1 MVRYIVLKTIIF
13 ARFVYQDFQILP
25 SYSNIAFIPI
35 SFTERDNLLLSNP
48 LKKQQLRLL
57 CTFMK
62 MVILLYTETR
72 IRNVL
77 HNSVPL
83 YSVLCAVL
91 YHDILSG
98 QWLVDH
104 RYFHWNDYAKRAWS
118 DRLRI
123 WHNLMQS
130 FVVRNTLANRIL
142 EFPEYL
148 DLGVWIHNLRTPNK
162 GIYQRNLKIWANVAD
177 KLFLGRT

>member
-1 MVRYIVLKTIIF
+1 MTAQAPLHFYE
-13 ARFVYQDFQILP
+13 DG
-25 SYSNIAFIPI
+25 N
-35 SFTERDNLLLSNP
+35 FTRALD
-48 LKKQQLRLL
+48 
-57 CTFMK
+57 
-62 MVILLYTETR
+62 VHVLLYTEAR

-142 EFPEYL
+142 EFQEYSNWGGWT
-148 DLGVWIHNLRTPNK
+148 DHVQCPAMHIW
-162 GIYQRNLKIWANVAD
+162 LKKWGC
-177 KLFLGRT
+177 LFVFHLGRQDFFCDFRKQNFVSKNFVAGSLARMRTVPHKVLPERLSLF